1 MKNYDLIFEDD
12 NTFID
17 YRMGE
22 KNEALLVLPKF
33 NLINIVI
40 GANNSGKSRFLRN
53 LMSKDKLFGVNC
65 LEDTNTK
72 FQLYDAKVLEIN
84 ELRNHNLRNYVERSK
99 TTTYLSGVDPNK
111 KNIDVLQKNSLST
124 VEFDFE
130 NAINIANENKKKLYN
145 LREYGIE
152 SSEITDFSM
161 HENFCRSFS
170 TQHVYYIPTL
180 RTAHSLYQK
189 RDEKSEGRSYEKIE
203 NDLFLHTYLRNY
215 EINDNVE
222 IFTGLHL
229 YRDILNSRNSEKA
242 VRVRF
247 ESFENFLSLNFF
259 DGKQVDIVAKFN
271 KADNEKGINES
282 EHILI
287 HVAGDKETRKLYDLG
302 DGVQAIIVLMYK
314 IFMAENNSLVFIDE
328 PELNLHPGMQRL
340 FLQQI
345 SQNEEILKKNLRF
358 VISTHSNH
366 FLDLTIELDNVSI
379 YSFSPRDTEDGEKS
393 FLIKNVNRGDNA
405 LLKDLGVNNSSVFM
419 ANCSIWVEG
428 ISDRNYIKLFLKSY
442 LKYLK
447 ENDDKKYI
455 NIKEDIDYAFFE
467 YAGSNLDHYI
477 FESDFESEDSEL
489 VLSDIK
495 ALSLS
500 NRIFLLADSDCAK
513 LTTKK
518 GKRLKALEDLR
529 TDSFLPKVLRNV
541 REVENL
547 LTNDI
552 WEEALL
558 SLCNKTLL
566 VKHTDEIQI
575 KIRQALGK
583 INSSDYK
590 EKYIGDFLNAVR
602 DNLGKISSKHILNQS
617 TYEVKDPGFGTL
629 KNKRDL
635 SEFILEKDFSWELL
649 SESPDIQQLIIE
661 IYHFICKKH
670 VDLV

>member
-1 MKNYDLIFEDD
+1 MKDYDLIFEDN
-12 NTFID
+12 NTFAD
-17 YRMGE
+17 YRISE
-22 KNEALLVLPKF
+22 TNEALTVLPKF
-33 NLINIVI
+33 NLINIII

-53 LMSKDKLFGVNC
+53 LMSRDELFGIHC
-65 LEDTNTK
+65 LEDVNEK
-72 FQLYDAKVLEIN
+72 FQLHDTEVKQIN
-84 ELRNHNLRNYVERSK
+84 QSVSNILKNYMETSSR
-99 TTTYLSGVDPNK
+99 TTYISGEDPNK
-111 KNIDVLQKNSLST
+111 GPIAFLQKASLNAIES
-124 VEFDFE
+124 DFQ
-130 NAINIANENKKKLYN
+130 NAINIMNENKIKLSK
-145 LREYGIE
+145 LKAYGIK
-152 SSEITDFSM
+152 SQQIDDLSIDDDFCY
-161 HENFCRSFS
+161 NFS
-170 TQHVYYIPTL
+170 TKNVYYIPTL
-180 RTAHSLYQK
+180 RTAHSLYK
-189 RDEKSEGRSYEKIE
+189 KLDEKLEERKYEKIE

-215 EINDNVE
+215 KINDNVE

-259 DGKQVDIVAKFN
+259 DGKQVDIVAKFD
-271 KADNEKGINES
+271 KDDNERGINES

-314 IFMAENNSLVFIDE
+314 IFMAENNSLIFIDE

-358 VISTHSNH
+358 IISTHSNH
-366 FLDLTIELDNVSI
+366 FLDLTIELDYVSI
-379 YSFSPRDTEDGEKS
+379 YSFSPRDTTDGEKS
-393 FLIKNVNRGDNA
+393 FLIKNVNRGDNS

-477 FESDFESEDSEL
+477 FESDFEIEDAEV

-495 ALSLS
+495 ALSIS

-513 LTTKK
+513 LTTNK

-529 TDSFLPKVLRNV
+529 SDSFVPKVLRNV

-552 WEEALL
+552 WEQALL

-566 VKHTDEIQI
+566 EKYTNEIQI
-575 KIRQALGK
+575 KVQQTLGK

-590 EKYIGDFLNAVR
+590 KKYIGEFLNAVR
-602 DNLGKISSKHILNQS
+602 DDLAKISSKYILNKS
-617 TYEVKDPGFGTL
+617 TYEVKDHSYGTL

-635 SEFILEKDFSWELL
+635 SEFIFEKDFSWELL
-649 SESPDIQQLIIE
+649 SVSPDIQHLTIE
-661 IYHFICKKH
+661 IYNFICRRH
-670 VDLV
+670 VELV